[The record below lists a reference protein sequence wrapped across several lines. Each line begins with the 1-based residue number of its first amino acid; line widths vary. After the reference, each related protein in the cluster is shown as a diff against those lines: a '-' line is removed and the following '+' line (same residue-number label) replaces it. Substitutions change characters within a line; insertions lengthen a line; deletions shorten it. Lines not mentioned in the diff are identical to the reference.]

1 MSRNTVT
8 LFSNGMGHFN
18 RTYKIANRQ
27 VISIPF
33 ERGNIGDVA
42 ASLQV
47 FGSVRLPAP
56 PSFTPSNSNST
67 SLEISSSNALWSLL
81 SSLSGASVTLSRSGK
96 DQSCRLLGVEKV
108 PELDAGPNQN
118 VVERL
123 YVVVMDEQNSITR
136 YRFDSIGGVK
146 FNDPAVQ
153 LEIEKALKKNFES
166 IKPDSTFLEVTLEPT
181 KGATEAAIQ
190 YTVPVAAWK
199 MRYAIRQEATKFTLE
214 GAAVIDNNTDE
225 DWTDFLVSV
234 VTGNPISF
242 RTDIADVVVPTRKM
256 VRIIDGTV
264 LGNVE
269 VSDGYSAACG
279 LESAGGSRGAV
290 SSQAMRKS
298 LGPKMSHSNAVNF
311 GMTACAAPAMEEDH
325 WIPAA
330 EAPGVDAKEVGDFC
344 IFTSK
349 EPITILARRSAVV
362 PMFNVPLASAGVV
375 LHYKQSNN
383 ASRPY
388 RAVKFKNE
396 TENTLGRGKTVLYQD
411 GVFSGE
417 CVLETTKP
425 GENRTLPH
433 CLENGVKINRENT
446 KWDTRRQSIR
456 FSEGV
461 AFDEQVKTGETA
473 YIIQN
478 KKDEDFKVVLEHD
491 FGLGRD
497 SLITFDGVK
506 PEETEKTDTGYR
518 VYFRLKA
525 KEKATL
531 TVTETLVSTNRV
543 TLGHNFHWVNQNFI
557 LTDGPLSK
565 DSQILAAAKIQT
577 EIDEIAVKVSQLQ
590 TSIDSLVEQKE
601 RVRQD
606 LAAAKGVA
614 GNDTVNEWIADLKL
628 CETEIKDVQKKKIP
642 ALEKKLKE
650 KNDELREVLSK
661 ISVTWSAN
669 KTTTAKK

>member
-18 RTYKIANRQ
+18 RTYKIDNRQ

-67 SLEISSSNALWSLL
+67 SLEISSKNALWSLL
-81 SSLSGASVTLSRSGK
+81 SSLSGASVTLSRNGK
-96 DQSCRLLGVEKV
+96 DQSCKLLGVEKV
-108 PELDAGPNQN
+108 PESDAGPNQN
-118 VVERL
+118 VVKRL
-123 YVVVMDEQNSITR
+123 YVVVMDELNSITR
-136 YRFDSIGGVK
+136 YRFDSIGGVR

-269 VSDGYSAACG
+269 VEDGYSVG
-279 LESAGGSRGAV
+279 LESVGGSRGAV
-290 SSQAMRKS
+290 SQQLMRKS
-298 LGPKMSHSNAVNF
+298 LGPKMSHSNAANF
-311 GMTACAAPAMEEDH
+311 GMTACAAPAAMDENYL
-325 WIPAA
+325 IPTA
-330 EAPGVDAKEVGDFC
+330 EAPGVDTKEVGDFC

-362 PMFNVPLASAGVV
+362 PMFSVPLASAGVV

-433 CLENGVKINRENT
+433 CLENGVKINRETT
-446 KWDTRRQSIR
+446 KWDTRRQSIK

-461 AFDEQVKTGETA
+461 ALDEQVKTGETV
-473 YIIQN
+473 YVIQN

-506 PEETEKTDTGYR
+506 PEETEKTETGYR
-518 VYFRLKA
+518 VYFLLKA
-525 KEKATL
+525 KEKTIL
-531 TVTETLVSTNRV
+531 TVTETLVSTSSV
-543 TLGHNFHWVNQNFI
+543 TLGRNFHWVNQNFI

-565 DSQILAAAKIQT
+565 DTQILAAAKIQS
-577 EIDEIAVKVSQLQ
+577 EIDELNVKVTQLRD
-590 TSIDSLVEQKE
+590 SINGLTEQKE
-601 RVRQD
+601 RVHED

-614 GNDTVNEWIADLKL
+614 GNDTVNEWIADLKT

-642 ALEKKLKE
+642 ALEKKLRE
-650 KNDELREVLSK
+650 KSDELREALSK
-661 ISVTWSAN
+661 ISVTWLAN
-669 KTTTAKK
+669 KTATAKK